1 MELSL
6 SEFMVAS
13 WRRSISSS
21 GRARS
26 SSIVSWWVRSKGCGL
41 FSLSECWLIL
51 RGASTKGALSCA
63 PCVCSQ
69 IVWCPYKDISAEPRS
84 LGYSPKCVEGRF
96 AELRHEGVLRR
107 LMCNSS
113 QRRRSPDR
121 MLHQTLSKGWCG
133 HGSGL
138 LLGLIVRAR
147 GGPVEARSRCAATE
161 NRSSCPAQRSGGH
174 HPGHSCPVASVSQR
188 EGLLA
193 LRFFAPAPLLPHVLL
208 PGSAQSAHA
217 SPGARAARSAAC
229 LRPRTRLS
237 FGLLSRDGHDPRSGH
252 REGEGFS
259 QGALLWAGFLREE
272 RLQDRVGLRLQGCFG
287 GRPGG
292 DNHHFRSGPCGLRR
306 EAHRGSSR
314 SLRPLRSLP
323 GRQRLHR
330 TRVGAALD
338 GAIRGAGGGHP
349 QERLP
354 PSVAEGR
361 SALGLWQASDH
372 RRVIGQLKDFFALER
387 HRAKT
392 LGGLLT
398 RLAAKVAAY
407 TCAQRIN
414 HSLGRPLRH
423 LADLLV

>member
-1 MELSL
+1 
-6 SEFMVAS
+6 MVWPWIWTPSWSHCTCS
-13 WRRSISSS
+13 WRTGGSSITLRSHRKSVVLPCSAI
-21 GRARS
+21 RRS
-26 SSIVSWWVRSKGCGL
+26 SPW
-41 FSLSECWLIL
+41 LS
-51 RGASTKGALSCA
+51 
-63 PCVCSQ
+63 
-69 IVWCPYKDISAEPRS
+69 PR
-84 LGYSPKCVEGRF
+84 
-96 AELRHEGVLRR
+96 
-107 LMCNSS
+107 
-113 QRRRSPDR
+113 
-121 MLHQTLSKGWCG
+121 
-133 HGSGL
+133 
-138 LLGLIVRAR
+138 
-147 GGPVEARSRCAATE
+147 
-161 NRSSCPAQRSGGH
+161 
-174 HPGHSCPVASVSQR
+174 PVASVSQR

-193 LRFFAPAPLLPHVLL
+193 LRLGASAPLLPEPLFAE
-208 PGSAQSAHA
+208 PAQSAHP
-217 SPGARAARSAAC
+217 SPGARDARSAAC
-229 LRPRTRLS
+229 LRPRARLS
-237 FGLLSRDGHDPRSGH
+237 FGRLSRDGYDPRSGH

-292 DNHHFRSGPCGLRR
+292 DNHRFRSGPCGLRR

-323 GRQRLHR
+323 GRQRLHG

-349 QERLP
+349 PKNDSRRAWPKADRRWASGKRQII
-354 PSVAEGR
+354 EG
-361 SALGLWQASDH
+361 
-372 RRVIGQLKDFFALER
+372 VIGQLKDFFALER